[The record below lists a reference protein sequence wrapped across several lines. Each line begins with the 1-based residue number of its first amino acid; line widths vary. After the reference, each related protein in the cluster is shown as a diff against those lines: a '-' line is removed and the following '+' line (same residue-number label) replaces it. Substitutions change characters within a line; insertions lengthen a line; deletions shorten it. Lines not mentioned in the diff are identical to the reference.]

1 MENLQRS
8 TTLIIHPAGDET
20 TTFLK
25 EIYSSIPDQKLVG
38 GELNSEKLK
47 KEMEAHSRIIMLG
60 HGTSIG
66 LLSNCTESGIPEQI
80 VNIYHA
86 EELSKNTE
94 NIYIWCNADRFVL
107 EHDLNGLFSGMFV
120 SDVFEAAYCGL
131 GLVSQ
136 EIVDE
141 SNTRF
146 CEIMG
151 QFIHLDKFSI
161 LNELKVNYGELAK
174 TNPVAAYNLDRLYAR

>member
-1 MENLQRS
+1 MENLQRF
-8 TTLIIHPAGDET
+8 TTLIIHPEDET
-20 TTFLK
+20 TTFLN
-25 EIYSSIPDQKLVG
+25 EIYTSIPDQKLIRD
-38 GELNSEKLK
+38 ELNSEKLK
-47 KEMEAHSRIIMLG
+47 KEMESHSRIIMLG

-66 LLSNCTESGIPEQI
+66 LLSICTHTGISEQI

-107 EHDLNGLFSGMFV
+107 EHDLKGFYSGMFISEV
-120 SDVFEAAYCGL
+120 VEAAYCGL

-136 EIVDE
+136 ELVDE
-141 SNTRF
+141 SNSRF

-161 LNELKVNYGELAK
+161 LNKLKVNYGELAK
-174 TNPVAAYNLDRLYAR
+174 TNPIAAYNLDRLYAR

>member
-1 MENLQRS
+1 MENLQLS
-8 TTLIIHPAGDET
+8 TTLIIHSEDEST
-20 TTFLK
+20 KFLN
-25 EIYSSIPDQKLVG
+25 EIYISIPNQKLIRD
-38 GELNSEKLK
+38 ELNSEKLK
-47 KEMEAHSRIIMLG
+47 KVMEAHSRIIMLG

-66 LLSNCTESGIPEQI
+66 LLCVCPETGIPEQI

-107 EHDLNGLFSGMFV
+107 EHDLKGLFSGMFV
-120 SDVFEAAYCGL
+120 SEVIEAAYCGL

-136 EIVDE
+136 ELVDE
-141 SNTRF
+141 SNSRF
-146 CEIMG
+146 SEIMS

>member
-1 MENLQRS
+1 MENLKRS

-47 KEMEAHSRIIMLG
+47 KEMESHSRIIMLG

-66 LLSNCTESGIPEQI
+66 LLSICTHTGIPELI

-107 EHDLNGLFSGMFV
+107 EHDLKGLYVGMFV
-120 SDVFEAAYCGL
+120 SEIIEAAYCGL

-141 SNTRF
+141 SNSRF
-146 CEIMG
+146 SEIMG